1 MLHLDKGIFRVFHEI
16 SGWRTLG
23 SFTVSGDQIK
33 FFNDPHCTQVVGI
46 YTWKLEEGKLVFEVV
61 EDECFLDLRA
71 VRPAAPRKA
80 GKTCDRPMS
89 PFSSGV

>member
-1 MLHLDKGIFRVFHEI
+1 MFHEI

-23 SFTVSGDQIK
+23 SFTVSGEQIK

-71 VRPAAPRKA
+71 ESFTNLPWIPHNPQTA
-80 GKTCDRPMS
+80 DE
-89 PFSSGV
+89 